1 MIADTLCLEKNHSMQ
16 IASGAPERGAGVVR
30 CNDLFARAS
39 TKAILQ
45 ILRGSSLKKAQIA
58 FKRMAGESFPWRWNC
73 RASVCRSFLAQ
84 RRLPFTMQ
92 LKL

>member
-1 MIADTLCLEKNHSMQ
+1 MLSMPT
-16 IASGAPERGAGVVR
+16 ASGMTMRGTGAVR
-30 CNDLFARAS
+30 CNDLFARAY

-45 ILRGSSLKKAQIA
+45 ILRGSSLKKATIA

-73 RASVCRSFLAQ
+73 RASVCRWRLAQ